1 MLQAS
6 DFGIVGDGRTDVMP
20 QLRQALL
27 VAGQQRTTLFL
38 PAGIYCCGCL
48 AIPSHVTLRGEANWG
63 YRQHA
68 GTVLRLMDPQ
78 APALIEISNGQ
89 GVTLDSLGLDGGKLV
104 GKTHGV
110 WVHND
115 QQGWPRETEN
125 AFRMEHCRVDG
136 FAGDGVHLDK
146 AWAFSL
152 RHNMISHNSG
162 HGVRLAGCD
171 GFFLD
176 NWISGNGGCG
186 FITESWNGSNTFT
199 ANRIEWN
206 GQAGMHIRGGF
217 AYQINGNYLDRSGG
231 PGLVL
236 EPWLPHRPFSE
247 HFSITGNMI
256 YRSSKF
262 AKPDSPIG
270 QNCQVYLHS
279 VRGLSFTGN
288 TLITGQ
294 DDKATGI
301 FTPYYGLVLGNLDQ
315 SVITANNLYRGATHQ
330 LIHDLG
336 GHGHD
341 MILRDN
347 PGSLAGGG

>member
-110 WVHND
+110 WFHND

-162 HGVRLAGCD
+162 HGVRLAG
-171 GFFLD
+171 
-176 NWISGNGGCG
+176 
-186 FITESWNGSNTFT
+186 
-199 ANRIEWN
+199 
-206 GQAGMHIRGGF
+206 
-217 AYQINGNYLDRSGG
+217 
-231 PGLVL
+231 L